1 MKRYALQHLKAW
13 KENKQRKPL
22 MIYGARQVGK
32 TWLMTEFGKTE
43 FPDFICINLEKNSRM
58 AALFESTLEPE
69 VLLRGMEMETHKKI
83 TPETLIILDEIQA
96 CPKAITSLKYFCE
109 DFPAHHIVAA
119 GSLLGVALHKGV
131 SFPVGKVESLN
142 MYPLTFCE
150 FLDAIGEEQLCEAIN
165 ARQFDILKA
174 FGDKLTDHL
183 KTYFYVGGMPEVVSD
198 FVANRDYQK
207 VRVIQNRILN
217 DYKRDFSSHIP
228 DNMRDKVTKLW
239 DSVPQQLAKENK
251 KFVYKDISGTNPR
264 SKEYDPAVE
273 WLKDSG
279 LIYKICRVSKPSL
292 PIEAYRQDNIFKLY
306 VSDIG
311 LLGAKSKMD
320 VRVLLEGAQVF
331 TEFKGAMTEQFVL
344 QELKTNAD
352 IDMAYW
358 ANENGQAEIDFVVQT
373 GTKIIPLEVKAG
385 INLRAKSL
393 SIYQEKFKPEKSV
406 RTSLADYKQTGDL
419 YDIPLYAIELF
430 DKICGA

>member
-1 MKRYALQHLKAW
+1 MKRYALQQLKDW

-58 AALFESTLEPE
+58 AALFESTLDPS

-109 DFPAHHIVAA
+109 DFPDYHIVAA

-165 ARQFDILKA
+165 GRQFDILKA
-174 FGDKLTDHL
+174 FRDKLTDYL

-207 VRVIQNRILN
+207 VRTIQNRILN
-217 DYKRDFSSHIP
+217 DYKQDFSNHIP

-292 PIEAYRQDNIFKLY
+292 PMEAYRQDNIFKLY

-358 ANENGQAEIDFVVQT
+358 ANENGQAEIDFIVQT

-430 DKICGA
+430 DKICDS

>member
-1 MKRYALQHLKAW
+1 MKRYALQQLKDW

-58 AALFESTLEPE
+58 AALFESTLDPS

-109 DFPAHHIVAA
+109 DFPDYHIVAA

-174 FGDKLTDHL
+174 FKDKLTDYL

-207 VRVIQNRILN
+207 VRTIQNRILN
-217 DYKRDFSSHIP
+217 DYKQDFSNHIP

-358 ANENGQAEIDFVVQT
+358 ANENGQAEIDFIVQT

-430 DKICGA
+430 DKICDS

>member
-1 MKRYALQHLKAW
+1 MKRYALQQLKDW

-58 AALFESTLEPE
+58 AALFESTLDPS

-109 DFPAHHIVAA
+109 DFPDYHIVAA

-174 FGDKLTDHL
+174 FKDKLTDYL

-207 VRVIQNRILN
+207 VRTIQNRILN
-217 DYKRDFSSHIP
+217 DYKQDFSNHIP

-358 ANENGQAEIDFVVQT
+358 ANENGQAEIDFIVQT

-430 DKICGA
+430 DKICGS

>member
-1 MKRYALQHLKAW
+1 MKRYALQQLKDW

-58 AALFESTLEPE
+58 AALFESTLDPG

-109 DFPAHHIVAA
+109 DFPDYHIVAA

-142 MYPLTFCE
+142 MYPLTLCE

-174 FGDKLTDHL
+174 FRDKLTDYL

-207 VRVIQNRILN
+207 VRTIQNRILN
-217 DYKRDFSSHIP
+217 DYKQDFSNHIP

-358 ANENGQAEIDFVVQT
+358 ANENGQAEIDFIVQT

-430 DKICGA
+430 DKICDS